1 MALYLIG
8 DLQGCDQ
15 PLQNL
20 LQTLDFSPS
29 RDQLYLLGD
38 LVNRGPGSLAV
49 LRRLMGYGAS
59 AHCLLGN
66 HDLHL
71 VAVAEGA
78 RAAHRSDTLGDI
90 LTAPER
96 ADLLHWVRTRPLA
109 LQVHGWLL
117 VHAGLLP
124 QWDAPQALALAEEF
138 SALLAGSEGSRW
150 LQHMYGNQPERWRD
164 DLTGDERWRVV
175 VNAMTRLRFC
185 SPKGKMEFASK
196 DGAGSAPKGYLP
208 WFDVPGRRSAGTPI
222 AFGHWSTLGLLQRPD
237 LLALDTGCL
246 WGGCL
251 SAARLEPALS
261 GPARVAEIIQVKCP
275 QTRKPGA

>member
-1 MALYLIG
+1 MIG
-8 DLQGCDQ
+8 DLQGCDE

-20 LQTLDFSPS
+20 LRTIDFSPS
-29 RDQLYLLGD
+29 RDTLYLLGD
-38 LVNRGPGSLAV
+38 LVNRGPGSFAV

-59 AHCLLGN
+59 AQCLLGN

-71 VAVAEGA
+71 LAVAEGA
-78 RAAHRSDTLGDI
+78 RAAHRSDTLDAI
-90 LTAPER
+90 LAAPER

-124 QWDAPQALALAEEF
+124 QWDAPQALALAAEF

-150 LQHMYGNQPERWRD
+150 LQHMYGNQPDRWRD
-164 DLTGDERWRVV
+164 DLAGDERWRVV

-196 DGAGSAPKGYLP
+196 DGAGSAPEGYLP
-208 WFDVPGRRSAGTPI
+208 WFDVPGRRSAGTPV
-222 AFGHWSTLGLLQRPD
+222 AFGHWSTLGLLQRDD

-251 SAARLEPALS
+251 SAARLEPSQS
-261 GPARVAEIIQVKCP
+261 GPAQVAEIIQVKCP